1 MRVISFC
8 CCDVESKTGR
18 IRRVKHW
25 QAILILALA
34 VAMVCKAQSPLD
46 ASKEKKVI
54 VCSEIARG
62 AAEIFSDRYISRCGL
77 NLACLEARFDELMAN
92 SKFRKKDSDGFML
105 GARTEQL
112 NEIDSV
118 AHEDTREWFNTH
130 EDIVSAYNLCREYVT
145 EIRKLQKRL
154 GIDDDTLLSAIDVW
168 NSQDVAR
175 MKEVLASYD
184 SAR

>member
-1 MRVISFC
+1 V
-8 CCDVESKTGR
+8 K
-18 IRRVKHW
+18 RR

-46 ASKEKKVI
+46 APKEKKVI

-62 AAEIFSDRYISRCGL
+62 AAEIFSDRYVSQCGL
-77 NLACLEARFDELMAN
+77 HLACLEARFDELIAN

-130 EDIVSAYNLCREYVT
+130 VDIVSAYNLCREYFT

-154 GIDDDTLLSAIDVW
+154 GIDDDMLLSAIDVW
-168 NSQDVAR
+168 NSQDVTR
-175 MKEVLASYD
+175 MKELLASYD